1 DQSGWTFNPSVSVMI
16 FPERTTNFVRGQG
29 FKTNDQVLSNFVKA
43 RNYKKALNYWGFKGT
58 YDPDYWGLKGAPAV
72 TNMST
77 GKTYY
82 DTHAFENG
90 FDHLYGVAYHEQVH
104 RTQYQRDKYITLR
117 KDYNPDIVD
126 YEAYVQ
132 GYKQQGLYPNS
143 NIDFSNRINAM
154 ASTANLP
161 YSQFSMYIP
170 PHPRAHLF
178 YKIPRKW

>member
-1 DQSGWTFNPSVSVMI
+1 MENRAVVEI
-16 FPERTTNFVRGQG
+16 FATRGTRAAAGGFPRIANARERG
-29 FKTNDQVLSNFVKA
+29 
-43 RNYKKALNYWGFKGT
+43 
-58 YDPDYWGLKGAPAV
+58 
-72 TNMST
+72 
-77 GKTYY
+77 
-82 DTHAFENG
+82 
-90 FDHLYGVAYHEQVH
+90 
-104 RTQYQRDKYITLR
+104 DKYITLR